1 MLFFYVI
8 GVLLALNRVRER
20 AFQVSVPVSEGVESG
35 DPVLVGAMPGV
46 ALIDRGKDTAGEAT
60 VQFVG
65 SFEFEVEGKE
75 KEAKEKAI
83 AVGDPIY
90 YNGGK
95 LNADSG
101 GTLFGYALGAVAK
114 GKTETVEVKIATS

>member
-1 MLFFYVI
+1 MFAFLYVI

-20 AFQVSVPVSEGVESG
+20 AFQVSVPVEEGVESG
-35 DPVLVGAMPGV
+35 DPVLVGSMPGV
-46 ALIDRGKDTAGEAT
+46 ALIDRGKDTEGEAT

-65 SFEFEVEGKE
+65 SFELSVEGKKGE
-75 KEAKEKAI
+75 EEKAI
-83 AVGDPIY
+83 AVGEPVYIK
-90 YNGGK
+90 NGK
-95 LNADSG
+95 LSADSG

>member
-1 MLFFYVI
+1 M
-8 GVLLALNRVRER
+8 ALNRVRER
-20 AFQVSVPVSEGVESG
+20 AFQVSVPVAEGVESG

-46 ALIDRGKDTAGEAT
+46 ALIDRGKDTPGEAT

-65 SFEFEVEGKE
+65 SFEFEVAGTE

-90 YNGGK
+90 IKEGK
-95 LNADSG
+95 LSADSG
-101 GTLFGYALGAVAK
+101 GTLFGYALGTVAK
-114 GKTETVEVKIATS
+114 GKTEAIEVKIATS